1 VPPSASVQIRIL
13 AMRRM
18 SFSAVETCTE
28 NARALPDVDARAN
41 IAARA
46 FRLAQAGVQP
56 RSMRIDSSV

>member
-1 VPPSASVQIRIL
+1 
-13 AMRRM
+13 MRNM